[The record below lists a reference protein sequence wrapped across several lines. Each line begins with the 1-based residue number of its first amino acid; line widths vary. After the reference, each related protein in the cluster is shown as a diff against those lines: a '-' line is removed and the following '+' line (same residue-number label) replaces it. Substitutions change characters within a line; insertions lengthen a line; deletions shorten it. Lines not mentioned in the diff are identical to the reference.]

1 MITLRECA
9 SDEVNKKIKELTDSL
24 SISVLNPILD
34 KSFFNLTYLD
44 STFLR
49 DILEIDLNSLV
60 LNFNKK

>member
-9 SDEVNKKIKELTDSL
+9 SDEVNKKIKELTDPL
-24 SISVLNPILD
+24 SISVLNLILD